1 MMRADRSNVPGRGP
15 EVEAACGFLQNDAE
29 AADPCRLVEDLALLF
44 DVYQLLEQSLEPRN
58 LLGPVLA
65 RLARWSGMQ
74 RGQVLIEGLR
84 DGPAPLVEGFGEAS
98 GTDEAGAVDAL
109 VREVLVEGTPR
120 VIDDISVHEAFAGR
134 RPQPARLALGV
145 GARVAFICVPIR
157 AADEIRGALSVERV
171 VAQRD
176 GLQHDLKLLSLV
188 GAVVAQAVRIR
199 DTARQ
204 RLRALHRENE
214 RLQEQMQHQFKPQ
227 SMIGGSAAMRSV
239 YHHIE
244 QVAGSQTTVFIRGES
259 GVGKELVANAIHEN
273 SPRAGRAFVKVN
285 CAALPESIIE
295 SELFGHEKG
304 AFTGAIAMRRGRFEL
319 ADGGTIFLDEIGDL
333 SPSTQVKL
341 LRVLQEKEFERVGG
355 QQTLHC
361 DVRVITATS
370 RNVEQLIEEQRF
382 RADLYYRL
390 NVFPIYVPP
399 LRERKA
405 DILALADH
413 FVEKYCAASGKSIR
427 RISTSAIDLMMMYHW
442 PGNVRELENCIERA
456 VLVCRDD
463 AIQAY
468 HLPPTL
474 QYKAPGNASSR
485 GTLESAINALE
496 LEMLVEALKDA
507 AGNMAQAARA
517 LGVSERIMGLRVR
530 KHGVDPGRYRPHSPG
545 A

>member
-1 MMRADRSNVPGRGP
+1 VTATDRARAPVRDAAP
-15 EVEAACGFLQNDAE
+15 ESPCVYLRPDAAAD
-29 AADPCRLVEDLALLF
+29 DPCRLVADLALLF
-44 DVYQLLEQSLEPRN
+44 DVHQLLEQSLEPRL
-58 LLGPVLA
+58 LLGPVLE
-65 RLARWSGMQ
+65 RLARWTGT
-74 RGQVLIEGLR
+74 RCGRIRIEGLR
-84 DGPAPLVEGFGEAS
+84 GDG
-98 GTDEAGAVDAL
+98 DAL
-109 VREVLVEGTPR
+109 E
-120 VIDDISVHEAFAGR
+120 EAFGDAEADG
-134 RPQPARLALGV
+134 ATATAAL
-145 GARVAFICVPIR
+145 ARVAILCVPLS
-157 AADEIRGALSVERV
+157 AGDTMRGALAVERAV
-171 VAQRD
+171 THRE
-176 GLQHDLKLLSLV
+176 GLAHDLRLLELV
-188 GAVVAQAVRIR
+188 GSVVGQAVRLR
-199 DTARQ
+199 DSARQ

-214 RLQEQMQHQFKPQ
+214 RLQEQMQSQFKPHN
-227 SMIGGSAAMRSV
+227 MIGGSAAMRSV

-361 DVRVITATS
+361 DVRIITATS
-370 RNVEQLIEEQRF
+370 RNVEQFIEEQRF

-413 FVEKYCAASGKSIR
+413 FVEKYCEASGKVIR

-456 VLVCRDD
+456 VLICRDD

-474 QYKAPGNASSR
+474 QYKAPGNASTR

-507 AGNMAQAARA
+507 GGNMAQAARA

-530 KHGVDPGRYRPHSPG
+530 KHGIDAGRYKPHSP
-545 A
+545 AA